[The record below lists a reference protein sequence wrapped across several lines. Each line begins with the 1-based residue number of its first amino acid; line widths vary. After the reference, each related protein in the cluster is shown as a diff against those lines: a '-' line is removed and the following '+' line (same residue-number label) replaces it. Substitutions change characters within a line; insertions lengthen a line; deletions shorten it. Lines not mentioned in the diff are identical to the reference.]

1 VGNRRLARWIQLL
14 QATVEEPSP
23 AAERLID
30 VAVMR
35 GRMLEMVGAD
45 YFNGTDCDNLFLVG
59 AFSVLPSMLMQTMAE
74 SIRTVALPDAV
85 VDALTTREGRF
96 GRLLELVEALEA
108 DDSDR
113 IEMLCA
119 ELLISSRA
127 LVLARTTASAALQE
141 AALV

>member
-1 VGNRRLARWIQLL
+1 
-14 QATVEEPSP
+14 
-23 AAERLID
+23 
-30 VAVMR
+30 MR

-96 GRLLELVEALEA
+96 GRLLELV
-108 DDSDR
+108 DVDVR
-113 IEMLCA
+113 RGQHHR
-119 ELLISSRA
+119 RA
-127 LVLARTTASAALQE
+127 I
-141 AALV
+141 

>member
-1 VGNRRLARWIQLL
+1 
-14 QATVEEPSP
+14 
-23 AAERLID
+23 
-30 VAVMR
+30 MR

-74 SIRTVALPDAV
+74 SIRTVALPDGVAE
-85 VDALTTREGRF
+85 ALITREGRF
-96 GRLLELVEALEA
+96 GHLLELAEALEA

-113 IEMLCA
+113 IDLLCA

-127 LVLARTTASAALQE
+127 LVRARTTATAALQD